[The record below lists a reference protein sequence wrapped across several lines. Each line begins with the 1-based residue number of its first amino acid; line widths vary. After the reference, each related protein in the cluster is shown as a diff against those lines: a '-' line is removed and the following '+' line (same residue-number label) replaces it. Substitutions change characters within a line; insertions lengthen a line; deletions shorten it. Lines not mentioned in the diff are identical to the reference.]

1 MKNSPLLV
9 LVLCLSLFVS
19 CGKNKSQN
27 SSNEMSEMANAMRE
41 MVTQLVQAR
50 SDLKS
55 GKTAQ
60 LNFKSFHHYELTDE
74 SFNKPGLEGMSQ
86 FLLTQSKKFDTN
98 PTIESYNY
106 VINACQ
112 SCHVYLCPGPLE
124 LINTLNY

>member
-1 MKNSPLLV
+1 MKNSLPLV
-9 LVLCLSLFVS
+9 LVLCLSLFLS
-19 CGKNKSQN
+19 CRKNKNQDFP
-27 SSNEMSEMANAMRE
+27 NEMSEMAIAMRE
-41 MVTQLVQAR
+41 MVTQLEQAR

-60 LNFKSFHHYELTDE
+60 LNFKPFHQYELTDE

-86 FLLTQSKKFDTN
+86 FLLTQSKKFDTK
-98 PTIESYNY
+98 PTVESYNF